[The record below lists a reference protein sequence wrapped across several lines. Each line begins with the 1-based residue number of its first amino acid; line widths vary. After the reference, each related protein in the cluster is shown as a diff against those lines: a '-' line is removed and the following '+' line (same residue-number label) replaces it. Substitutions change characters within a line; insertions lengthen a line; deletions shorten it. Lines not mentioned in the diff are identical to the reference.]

1 MSTKT
6 RNIIGWILTII
17 LVLAFAMAGAVK
29 LSGQAEMM
37 QNFEKW
43 GLPIMA
49 MYLIGVAEILGAIG
63 MLIPKT
69 RFLAVLGLIGL
80 MLGAI
85 GTHILNNEQFFPPLI
100 LLLLLAALAWIRKP
114 LKSTV

>member
-1 MSTKT
+1 MNTKT
-6 RNIIGWILTII
+6 KNIIGWILAVI
-17 LVLAFAMAGAVK
+17 LALAFLGAGGTK
-29 LSGQAEMM
+29 LSAQAEMV

-43 GLPIMA
+43 GLPTMA

-69 RFLAVLGLIGL
+69 RFLAVLGLMGL

-85 GTHILNNEQFFPPLI
+85 GTHILNGEAFIPPLVLLI
-100 LLLLLAALAWIRKP
+100 LLGALAWIRKP
-114 LKSTV
+114 LKN